1 MFWIIYAN
9 VKKRK
14 SRLLMTVGGIAIGV
28 ATLFALLALSSGIE
42 GALEREIGGLGAHI
56 ILLPE
61 GCPYTQTLAL
71 MQGAETVEHVP
82 DSVVPRVRETEN
94 VRATVPVL
102 VGKVKANGTLVPIYG
117 TTEDIFEIKSWG
129 ETSLSGALV
138 GGKVAADLKLK
149 VGDSLHLDLY
159 EEVEVEVASVLPTTG
174 GRDDTFVFLP
184 LATAQRLLG
193 LQGSLSAVLVQTTNL
208 GRVNQ
213 TRTALGK
220 LAEVQA
226 VPPSEIFD
234 ALIGLFS
241 SVKQTLILITGI
253 AIVVGVLTTMNTM
266 TMAVYERRRDIGLL
280 RALGA
285 TRRNV
290 FTLFVSE
297 SLLVSLAGGL
307 AGLAVGYAAAYLL
320 PRTSGFGID
329 ASPHFALA
337 YVGICLVV
345 AAAVGTLSAIYPAM
359 MAART
364 QPIRTLREL

>member
-1 MFWIIYAN
+1 
-9 VKKRK
+9 
-14 SRLLMTVGGIAIGV
+14 MTVGGIAIGV

-117 TTEDIFEIKSWG
+117 TTEDIFQIKSWG
-129 ETSLSGALV
+129 EGEASLSGALV
-138 GGKVAADLKLK
+138 GGKVATDLKLK

-159 EEVEVEVASVLPTTG
+159 EQAEVEVASVLSTTG
-174 GRDDTFVFLP
+174 GRDDTFIFLP

-193 LQGSLSAVLVQTTNL
+193 LQGSLSAILVQTTNL

-226 VPPSEIFD
+226 VPPSEVFD

-290 FTLFVSE
+290 FTLFVWE
-297 SLLVSLAGGL
+297 SLLVSLAGGI
-307 AGLAVGYAAAYLL
+307 AGLAAGYAAAYLL

-329 ASPHFALA
+329 ASPHFTLA
-337 YVGICLVV
+337 YAGICLVV